1 MPNNHLIFCHS
12 LLLLPSVILSIR
24 VFSRESAF
32 HMKALQWS
40 FSLSISP
47 SHEYLV
53 LIYFRIDWF
62 DLLAVQGT
70 FNSILQYHS
79 LKTNSLAFSL
89 LHGPAL
95 IPIHDYWKN
104 IALNTDLCLQ
114 SDVFAFYTLSR
125 FVIAFLPIHH
135 MRI

>member
-1 MPNNHLIFCHS
+1 MSIELVMPNNHLILCHS

-62 DLLAVQGT
+62 DLLAVQVT
-70 FNSILQYHS
+70 LKNLLQHHS
-79 LKTNSLAFSL
+79 LKASVLWLQASLWSNS
-89 LHGPAL
+89 H
-95 IPIHDYWKN
+95 IH
-104 IALNTDLCLQ
+104 T
-114 SDVFAFYTLSR
+114 
-125 FVIAFLPIHH
+125 
-135 MRI
+135 